1 MFCAFCKHFTQPS
14 PASPRIPARAN
25 GGASCA
31 GPSRLLLLI
40 DHRIK
45 LTEVPQVGVGGA
57 GPGHHPG
64 QGLETQRVHTGWPAY
79 LTCSPAQPGEA
90 RGTAP
95 WQPQMPVIGNKKHAN
110 SSHQLSHRCLAC
122 NMSNIKQYWIHHC
135 LATGRSD
142 LEISFKALLGNQ
154 IWPPWSQTP
163 HGSLQSHCAFMRCAF
178 PVAQSTAHGT
188 PNAGTPAY
196 STAMCLCVIS
206 AWTWEEEKIVMKMS
220 LQAKQ
225 GCRSLWE
232 PPLSQECTGFP
243 ALVAHTHV
251 R

>member
-1 MFCAFCKHFTQPS
+1 
-14 PASPRIPARAN
+14 
-25 GGASCA
+25 
-31 GPSRLLLLI
+31 
-40 DHRIK
+40 
-45 LTEVPQVGVGGA
+45 
-57 GPGHHPG
+57 
-64 QGLETQRVHTGWPAY
+64 
-79 LTCSPAQPGEA
+79 
-90 RGTAP
+90 
-95 WQPQMPVIGNKKHAN
+95 
-110 SSHQLSHRCLAC
+110 
-122 NMSNIKQYWIHHC
+122 MSNTKQYWIHHC
-135 LATGRSD
+135 LAIGRSD

-206 AWTWEEEKIVMKMS
+206 AWTREEEKIVMKMS

-232 PPLSQECTGFP
+232 PPLSQECTGFA
-243 ALVAHTHV
+243 ALVAYTHIGQGQKTSGQ
-251 R
+251 REPLPYLGLSPPCSRLGPRMHRASPAI